1 MSSAHAFIL
10 GVLAS
15 WTPSAVLFALLV
27 RYRGKRAAISE
38 HGDAVNESKQRDR
51 EHLTQ
56 TESPRNAENVCV
68 PFRRRGGSDRRVSG
82 SGSA

>member
-1 MSSAHAFIL
+1 MSSEHAFIL

-27 RYRGKRAAISE
+27 RYGGRRAAMSE
-38 HGDAVNESKQRDR
+38 HEDALDEPKQRDR

-56 TESPRNAENVCV
+56 TEAPRNEENVCV
-68 PFRRRGGSDRRVSG
+68 PFRRRDGSGRRVSG
-82 SGSA
+82 SGSD